1 MLCSSR
7 CRSRLRSVG
16 DLVETGQP
24 MKRPAKKLVESRRFG
39 SSISMLSALRSPLS
53 APRSSFP
60 DPDFSTKPALS
71 QVLFFQ
77 VSLIRGPH
85 FKIYVFTC
93 VRFWGCYMNKKFR
106 LMPNVKRLR
115 PPWTSAHLHNII
127 VTHAKHFSLSDIC
140 PVGKED
146 GKMSSLSQLPFLL
159 CSSVV
164 VHRLIVNT
172 ATAVNVL
179 ISPFFVSCLFTQTDR
194 LEQAMAFY
202 TEE

>member
-39 SSISMLSALRSPLS
+39 SSISMLSALRSPL
-53 APRSSFP
+53 PVLRSP
-60 DPDFSTKPALS
+60 ILILVQNLPCLKC
-71 QVLFFQ
+71 FFQ

-85 FKIYVFTC
+85 FKIYAFTG

-106 LMPNVKRLR
+106 SMPNVKRLR

-159 CSSVV
+159 CSAVV
-164 VHRLIVNT
+164 VHQLIVNT
-172 ATAVNVL
+172 ATALNVL